1 MLIKSRN
8 LFFKSLPGNN
18 RDVNRMNRKIL
29 NQFPGNSTTYYSAD
43 FFEPGEDEDGDA
55 ETYPQEFLHRL
66 EPHGLSVHELEL
78 KVGAPV
84 ARAFCDEKSSKTH
97 LH

>member
-1 MLIKSRN
+1 M
-8 LFFKSLPGNN
+8 N
-18 RDVNRMNRKIL
+18 RLNRKIL
-29 NQFPGNSTTYYSAD
+29 EQFPGTSTTYYSAD
-43 FFEPGEDEDGDA
+43 YFEPGEDEDGDA

-84 ARAFCDEKSSKTH
+84 DRDFRS
-97 LH
+97 

>member
-1 MLIKSRN
+1 M
-8 LFFKSLPGNN
+8 N
-18 RDVNRMNRKIL
+18 RLNRKIL
-29 NQFPGNSTTYYSAD
+29 DQFPGTSTTYFSAD

-66 EPHGLSVHELEL
+66 EPQGLSVHELEL

-84 ARAFCDEKSSKTH
+84 ARAFSTSIFFNP
-97 LH
+97 LFLLPLPPLS

>member
-1 MLIKSRN
+1 MYPYEWFNIKS
-8 LFFKSLPGNN
+8 FPSNN
-18 RDVNRMNRKIL
+18 RDVNRLNRKIL
-29 NQFPGNSTTYYSAD
+29 TQFPGTSTTYYSAD
-43 FFEPGEDEDGDA
+43 FFEPGEDEDGDS

-84 ARAFCDEKSSKTH
+84 IRAISMLNLIPKFKC
-97 LH
+97 

>member
-1 MLIKSRN
+1 
-8 LFFKSLPGNN
+8 
-18 RDVNRMNRKIL
+18 MNRKIL
-29 NQFPGNSTTYYSAD
+29 EQFPGPSTTYYSAD

-84 ARAFCDEKSSKTH
+84 ARDISTSNFFPYSFFVFPLSERDTSA
-97 LH
+97 